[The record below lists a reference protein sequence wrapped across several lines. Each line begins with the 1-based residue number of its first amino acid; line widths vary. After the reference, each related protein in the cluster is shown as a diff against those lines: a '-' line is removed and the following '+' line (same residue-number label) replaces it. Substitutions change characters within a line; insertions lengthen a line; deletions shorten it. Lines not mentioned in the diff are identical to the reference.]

1 MPIPTIDLPFLSP
14 TNRREDCHEFFGW
27 PYELIDKLFQY
38 SKEYYEGPWENIKH
52 DDKLIDIYYS
62 CGFYCVRQLSY
73 NLDGGNL
80 SMKPGQLTRVWLEE
94 IIKDGGSVLEIGA
107 GAMDTGLFLSKNGI
121 KYTAIEHSGYPQEL
135 CKFRAKKYGCDITV
149 LNEKDELPQADHC
162 LCLSVIDH
170 LYNPIEFV
178 ERLAQKINKCIW
190 ARPNISIDY
199 DRPAHDKRILKD
211 VPQAFQ
217 IIDEFNKK
225 NGWSY
230 AR

>member
-1 MPIPTIDLPFLSP
+1 M
-14 TNRREDCHEFFGW
+14 
-27 PYELIDKLFQY
+27 
-38 SKEYYEGPWENIKH
+38 KE
-52 DDKLIDIYYS
+52 
-62 CGFYCVRQLSY
+62 
-73 NLDGGNL
+73 
-80 SMKPGQLTRVWLEE
+80 GQLTRVWLEN

-149 LNEKDELPQADHC
+149 LNEKDELPQSDHC

-230 AR
+230 GR